1 MTDGIPDLEAEEERF
16 ENALEKLELALA
28 SNNSKQASKILKEK
42 EQIMKASHNN
52 IDDLL
57 VKIDKLEKTTKNDA
71 DEIDKL
77 VRKLKEIFE
86 LVDD

>member
-1 MTDGIPDLEAEEERF
+1 MSQLVILEKRF
-16 ENALEKLELALA
+16 EIALEKLELAFA
-28 SNNSKQASKILKEK
+28 NKSPVKVTESSNEDKGIIKEN
-42 EQIMKASHNN
+42 HNT

-57 VKIDKLEKTTKNDA
+57 TKIAQLERAAKNDA

-77 VRKLKEIFE
+77 IKSLKEIFE

>member
-1 MTDGIPDLEAEEERF
+1 MSQLVKLEKRF
-16 ENALEKLELALA
+16 ENALKKLELALA
-28 SNNSKQASKILKEK
+28 NNDLKQISESSKEK
-42 EQIMKASHNN
+42 EQIRKDSHNN

-57 VKIDKLEKTTKNDA
+57 IKIDRLEKAAKNDA

-86 LVDD
+86 

>member
-1 MTDGIPDLEAEEERF
+1 MSQLVKLEKRF

-28 SNNSKQASKILKEK
+28 NNDLKQISQSSKEK
-42 EQIMKASHNN
+42 EQIGKNSYNN

-57 VKIDKLEKTTKNDA
+57 IKIDKLEKAAKNDA

-86 LVDD
+86 